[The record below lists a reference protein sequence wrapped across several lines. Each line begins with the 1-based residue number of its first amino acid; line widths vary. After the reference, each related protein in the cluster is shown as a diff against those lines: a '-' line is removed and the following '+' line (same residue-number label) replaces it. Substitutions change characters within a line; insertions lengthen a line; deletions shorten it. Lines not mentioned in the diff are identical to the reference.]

1 MIEVVGTNYKL
12 TRLAE
17 RDRLAASKLP
27 PRELAAR
34 VRAELGTQECIV
46 LRTCNRI
53 EIYVADVSGALSGE
67 AVRTLLCEPIEG
79 ADALPAAHTY
89 HCNGGDAVAHLFS
102 VASGIDSMI
111 LGEHEIMAQVRSALA
126 AARVARTAGRL
137 LCRLFQHAL
146 RTGKR
151 ARRETAISAGVFSIG
166 QCVARL
172 AQQTVGSLTGKHLLL
187 IGAGQVAK
195 SVGKHMVA
203 LGAGPVTV
211 LGRTAGRA
219 RPLAELLGGEAAG
232 FERIEVAVAAADI
245 VAACAD
251 APHYVLRLGQ
261 VEEAWRQR
269 DERPLLVLDLGAPRN
284 VEPAIASL
292 PCVSLLDLDAVEK
305 YMGGQMAARA
315 AEVARVRFIITE
327 ETQEFLR
334 WLTQA
339 LSRPARGSLLGK
351 PASAERAAPT

>member
-1 MIEVVGTNYKL
+1 MIEVVGTNHRL

-17 RDRLAASKLP
+17 RDRLVASKLP
-27 PRELAAR
+27 PRELAAQ
-34 VRAELGTQECIV
+34 VRAALGGRECV
-46 LRTCNRI
+46 VVRTCNRI
-53 EIYVADVSGALSGE
+53 EVYLADVSGALSGE

-79 ADALPAAHTY
+79 ADALPVAHTY
-89 HCNGGDAVAHLFS
+89 HYNGGDAVAHLFS
-102 VASGIDSMI
+102 VACGVDSMI

-137 LCRLFQHAL
+137 LSRLFQHAL

-172 AQQTVGSLTGKHLLL
+172 AQQTVGSLIGKRLLL
-187 IGAGQVAK
+187 IGAGQAAK

-211 LGRTAGRA
+211 LGRSAGRA
-219 RPLAELLGGEAAG
+219 RPLAQLLGGEATA
-232 FERIEVAVAAADI
+232 FDQIEVAVAAADI

-251 APHYVLRLGQ
+251 APHYVLRLRQ
-261 VEEAWRQR
+261 VEDAWRQR

-292 PCVSLLDLDAVEK
+292 PSVTLLNLEAVED
-305 YMGGQMAARA
+305 YMAGQTAARA
-315 AEVARVRFIITE
+315 AEVARVRFIIAE

-334 WLTQA
+334 WLARA
-339 LSRPARGSLLGK
+339 LSRPGCSSLRGK
-351 PASAERAAPT
+351 PASEGRAAPA